1 MSPIPVSKSKIIPP
15 SRRPQLLT
23 RKRLLEFMYEAL
35 DKKLTLLSA
44 PAGYGKTSLL
54 IDLIHDEGNDWKN
67 CWLALDELDREPQRF
82 ASYFV
87 ASIAQQIPSFGTQSN
102 DVLDNMSSFDENAE
116 RLLVTL
122 INELIENT
130 NDICVIILDDFH
142 LVEGVTAITNFINRF
157 VQLMPENCHL
167 IISSR
172 KLAELPDLTL
182 FIARGEASGLD
193 FSDLAFQAEEIQAL
207 ISQNE
212 GKHISDAEAM
222 RLVSETEG
230 WITGLQFSNI
240 KLPSSGN
247 QSNLFNYFKQ
257 QVLDLQTPNIREFI
271 LRTSLFEEF
280 DAKLCELV
288 LQPLYPQKQNWQ
300 ALIKNTA
307 SNNAFTLRVG
317 ESGNGLR
324 YHHLFRDFI
333 QEQFKSESPDEV
345 TPLLSNLQL
354 AYESLNEWEK
364 AHHIC
369 KKINDSTVLAEMVE
383 RAGSFML
390 QRANM
395 ILDSW
400 LNELPVSMLKE
411 RPRLIS
417 IRGAM
422 AYLKGDLQ
430 ESLTLLNQAVE
441 MLQREEDTTEL
452 ALALSRRGNTY
463 RLLGD
468 YEKSLTDIDQFIN
481 ITEQDEELRP
491 LYAEALRSKGIILI
505 RLGLSR
511 EALPFLEKSLDI
523 YEHLEEVERIPVLLM
538 DTGLAYRAMGDFEQT
553 QKAYEKALQIWEETG
568 NIYQQSI
575 LLNNMGVFF
584 QFLGRY
590 EEAVL
595 AFEKGLLFSQSSKNT
610 RVGVLISIG
619 LGDVYAELE
628 DFEMAGKNYQH
639 AKEIIATIEDR
650 FLQHALVFSQANTA
664 FLQKDSALAHRFI
677 DSIKGA
683 VLAGGSNYEA
693 GLLALICGRLSLL
706 EKHFEKAVE
715 ELSHAEKYFADGS
728 RSVEA
733 NIARIWLTASLY
745 QNKKIDKAIENVNA
759 LITTRGKLPHSF
771 FVAAYQAHAWL
782 SGLQNKSTNNRV
794 VRELVLGAEK
804 LAKELPSIRRQ
815 VKRHASVVQPSASK
829 LKIQTFGNA
838 LVYIDNKPSTW
849 QTQAVRELFF
859 YFLKMHKALTK
870 EQIGELLWPD
880 KYEPSKLNL
889 RFKNEMYRLR
899 KVVGQNTIRYENDL
913 YGFNHDIDYEYDVED
928 FEAFIAKAKSTQDV
942 KQKIIFYQKAVDLV
956 QGPYLND
963 IYSDWAIEER
973 GRLEQI
979 YLKTLHE
986 LADLYL
992 RDGQLENAI
1001 TICEKAIQ
1009 QNDPSEEK
1017 AYEIAIKTYHK
1028 LGERAS
1034 IIRIYQRY
1042 KEVMQKQY
1050 NLKPSK
1056 EMEDLYQKLTK

>member
-35 DKKLTLLSA
+35 DKKLTLISA

-54 IDLIHDEGNDWKN
+54 IDLIHDEDNDWKT

-87 ASIAQQIPSFGTQSN
+87 ASIAQQISAFGAQSN
-102 DVLDNMSSFDENAE
+102 DVLDSMSSFDGNAE

-122 INELIENT
+122 INELMEST
-130 NDICVIILDDFH
+130 NEICVIILDDFH
-142 LVEGVTAITNFINRF
+142 LVEDVVAITNFINRF

-167 IISSR
+167 VISSR

-193 FSDLAFQAEEIQAL
+193 FSDLAFQSEEIQRL

-212 GKHISDAEAM
+212 NRHISDEEAKHLA
-222 RLVSETEG
+222 RETEG

-240 KLPSSGN
+240 KLPSSGD

-257 QVLDLQTPNIREFI
+257 QVLDKQSPELREFI

-288 LQPLYPQKQNWQ
+288 LQPLYAQKQDWQ

-333 QEQFKSESPDEV
+333 QEQFKSERPDEV

-369 KKINDSTVLAEMVE
+369 KKINDTTALAEMVE

-468 YEKSLTDIDQFIN
+468 YEKSLMDIDQFIN
-481 ITEQDEELRP
+481 ITEQDEELRS
-491 LYAEALRSKGIILI
+491 LYAEALRSKALILF
-505 RLGLSR
+505 RLGQAQKSISL
-511 EALPFLEKSLDI
+511 FEKSLQL
-523 YEHLEEVERIPVLLM
+523 YESLNEKRHIPVLLLELGM
-538 DTGLAYRAMGDFEQT
+538 TYRAIADFEQAKKT
-553 QKAYEKALQIWEETG
+553 YEKALQMWKHEG
-568 NIYQQSI
+568 DLFQQAT
-575 LLNNMGVFF
+575 LLNNLGVFY
-584 QFLGRY
+584 QFLGQY
-590 EEAVL
+590 EESVRN
-595 AFEKGLLFSQSSKNT
+595 FEEGLLCAGNIRFI
-610 RVGVLISIG
+610 RGDALISIG
-619 LGDVYAELE
+619 LGDIYTELE
-628 DFEMAGKNYQH
+628 DFDMAIQNYQH
-639 AKEIIATIEDR
+639 AEELISKMDDR
-650 FLQHALVFSQANTA
+650 FLLHSIALSQANLS
-664 FLQKDSALAHRFI
+664 FLQKDIPKMHYFI
-677 DSIKGA
+677 TQIKDSILVGK
-683 VLAGGSNYEA
+683 SSYEI
-693 GLLALICGRLSLL
+693 GFLNLICGKVSLL
-706 EKHFEKAVE
+706 EEKFSKSIEDLKYAEKHFTD
-715 ELSHAEKYFADGS
+715 LG

-733 NIARIWLTASLY
+733 DIARVWLAAALN
-745 QNKKIDKAIENVNA
+745 QNKESMEATK
-759 LITTRGKLPHSF
+759 LINSLTTIRGKFFHSIV
-771 FVAAYQAHAWL
+771 VAAYQARDWL
-782 SGLQNKSTNNRV
+782 HGLQNKSKDNRN
-794 VRELVLGAEK
+794 VRELILSAEK
-804 LAKELPSIRRQ
+804 LAKELPSIRRE

-829 LKIQTFGNA
+829 LKIQAFGNA
-838 LVYIDNKPSTW
+838 VVFIDSKPSTW

-899 KVVGQNTIRYENDL
+899 KVVGQNAIRYENDL
-913 YGFNHDIDYEYDVED
+913 YGFNHDVDYEYDVED
-928 FEAFIAKAKSTQDV
+928 FEAFITKAKSTQDA
-942 KQKIIFYQKAVDLV
+942 KQKISFYQRAIDLV

-973 GRLEQI
+973 GRLELI

-992 RDGQLENAI
+992 KDGQLENTI
-1001 TICEKAIQ
+1001 NICEKAIQ
-1009 QNDPSEEK
+1009 IDLSEEK
-1017 AYEIAIKTYHK
+1017 AYEIAMKTYYK
-1028 LGERAS
+1028 LGQRAS

-1050 NLKPSK
+1050 DLQPSK

>member
-35 DKKLTLLSA
+35 DKKLTLISA

-54 IDLIHDEGNDWKN
+54 IDLIHDEDNDWKT

-87 ASIAQQIPSFGTQSN
+87 ASIAQQIPAFGTQSN
-102 DVLDNMSSFDENAE
+102 DVLDSMGSFDGNVE

-122 INELIENT
+122 INELMEST
-130 NDICVIILDDFH
+130 NEICIIILDDFH
-142 LVEGVTAITNFINRF
+142 LVEDVGAITNFINRF
-157 VQLMPENCHL
+157 VQLIPENCRL
-167 IISSR
+167 VISSR
-172 KLAELPDLTL
+172 KIAEIPELPRL
-182 FIARGEASGLD
+182 IAHGDANGID
-193 FSDLAFQAEEIQAL
+193 FDDLAFQAEEIQRL

-212 GKHISDAEAM
+212 NRHISDEEAK
-222 RLVSETEG
+222 RLATETEG

-240 KLPSSGN
+240 KLPSSGDP
-247 QSNLFNYFKQ
+247 SGLFNYFRQ
-257 QVLDLQTPNIREFI
+257 QVLDKQSPEIREFI

-288 LQPLYPQKQNWQ
+288 LQPLYAQKQDWQ
-300 ALIKNTA
+300 TLIKNTA
-307 SNNAFTLRVG
+307 NNNAFTLRVG
-317 ESGNGLR
+317 EGGNGLR

-333 QEQFKSESPDEV
+333 QAQFKSERPDEV

-369 KKINDSTVLAEMVE
+369 KKINDTTALVEMVE

-441 MLQREEDTTEL
+441 MLQREEDPTEL

-468 YEKSLTDIDQFIN
+468 YEKSLIDIDQFIN
-481 ITEQDEELRP
+481 ITEQDEELRS

-505 RLGLSR
+505 RLGLPR
-511 EALPFLEKSLDI
+511 EVLPFLERALNI
-523 YEHLEEVERIPVLLM
+523 YEYLKEEESIPILLI
-538 DTGLAYRAMGDFEQT
+538 DTGLAYRSMGDFEQA
-553 QKAYEKALQIWEETG
+553 QNAYLKALQTWEKTG
-568 NIYQQSI
+568 NIYQQSV
-575 LLNNMGVFF
+575 LLNNMGVFY
-584 QFLGRY
+584 QFLGHY

-595 AFEKGLLFSQSSKNT
+595 AFEKGLLFARSSKNA
-610 RVGVLISIG
+610 RMDALISIG

-628 DFEMAGKNYQH
+628 DFEMAIQNYQH
-639 AKEIIATIEDR
+639 ANETIKTIEDR
-650 FLQHALVFSQANTA
+650 FLRHALIFSQANAA
-664 FLQKDSALAHRFI
+664 FLQKNSTLAHQFI
-677 DSIKGA
+677 DSIKDA
-683 VLAGGSNYEA
+683 VLAGGSNYEI
-693 GLLALICGRLSLL
+693 GLFSLTCGRLSLL
-706 EKHFEKAVE
+706 ENQFAKAVE
-715 ELSHAEKYFADGS
+715 ELRHAEKYFADGG

-733 NIARIWLTASLY
+733 NIARVWLIAALY
-745 QNKKIDKAIENVNA
+745 QNKKTDEAIENIN
-759 LITTRGKLPHSF
+759 LLTTTRGKLLHSF
-771 FVAAYQAHAWL
+771 FVAAYQAGDWL
-782 SGLQNKSTNNRV
+782 HGLQNKSTNNRM
-794 VRELVLGAEK
+794 VRELILGAEK
-804 LAKELPSIRRQ
+804 LAKELPAIRRQ

-829 LKIQTFGNA
+829 LKIQAFGNA
-838 LVYIDNKPSTW
+838 VVFIDSKPSTW

-859 YFLKMHKALTK
+859 YFLKTHRALTK

-899 KVVGQNTIRYENDL
+899 KVVGQNAIRYENDL

-928 FEAFIAKAKSTQDV
+928 FEAFIAKAKVTQDI
-942 KQKIIFYQKAVDLV
+942 KQKISFYQKAIDLV

-963 IYSDWAIEER
+963 IYSDWVLEER

-979 YLKTLHE
+979 HLKTLHE

-992 RDGQLENAI
+992 KDGQLENAI
-1001 TICEKAIQ
+1001 NICEKAIQ
-1009 QNDPSEEK
+1009 IDPSEEK
-1017 AYEIAIKTYHK
+1017 AYEIEMKAYYK
-1028 LGERAS
+1028 LGQRTS
-1034 IIRIYQRY
+1034 IIRMYQRY

-1050 NLKPSK
+1050 GLQPSK

>member
-1 MSPIPVSKSKIIPP
+1 MSPIPVSKSKVIPP

-35 DKKLTLLSA
+35 DKKLTLISA

-54 IDLIHDEGNDWKN
+54 IDLIHDEDKDWKT

-87 ASIAQQIPSFGTQSN
+87 ASIAQQIPAFGAQSN
-102 DVLDNMSSFDENAE
+102 DVLDSMSSFDGNAE

-122 INELIENT
+122 INELMEST
-130 NDICVIILDDFH
+130 NEICIIILDDFH
-142 LVEGVTAITNFINRF
+142 LVEDVVAITTFINRF

-167 IISSR
+167 VISSR

-182 FIARGEASGLD
+182 FIARGEANGLD
-193 FSDLAFQAEEIQAL
+193 FSDLAFQAEEIQTL
-207 ISQNE
+207 IAQNE
-212 GKHISDAEAM
+212 NRHISDEEAK
-222 RLVSETEG
+222 RLARETEG

-240 KLPSSGN
+240 KLPSSGD
-247 QSNLFNYFKQ
+247 QSNLFNYFRQ
-257 QVLDLQTPNIREFI
+257 QVLDKQSPELREFI

-288 LQPLYPQKQNWQ
+288 LQPLYAKKQDWQ

-333 QEQFKSESPDEV
+333 QEQFKSERPDEV

-369 KKINDSTVLAEMVE
+369 KKINDTTALAEMVE

-468 YEKSLTDIDQFIN
+468 YEKSLMDIDQFIN
-481 ITEQDEELRP
+481 ITEQDEELRS
-491 LYAEALRSKGIILI
+491 LYAEALRSKGVILI
-505 RLGLSR
+505 RLGLPR
-511 EALPFLEKSLDI
+511 EALPFLERSLNI
-523 YEHLEEVERIPVLLM
+523 YEYLKEEESIPILLI
-538 DTGLAYRAMGDFEQT
+538 DTGLAYRSMGDFEET
-553 QKAYEKALQIWEETG
+553 QNAYLKALQIWEKTG
-568 NIYQQSI
+568 NIYQQSV
-575 LLNNMGVFF
+575 LLNNMGVFY
-584 QFLGRY
+584 QFLGHY

-595 AFEKGLLFSQSSKNT
+595 AFEKGLLFARSSKNA
-610 RVGVLISIG
+610 RVDVLISIG
-619 LGDVYAELE
+619 LGDVYVELE
-628 DFEMAGKNYQH
+628 DFEMAKQNYQH
-639 AKEIIATIEDR
+639 AKETIKTIEDR
-650 FLQHALVFSQANTA
+650 FLQHALIFSQANAA
-664 FLQKDSALAHRFI
+664 FLQKDSVLAHQFI
-677 DSIKGA
+677 DSIKDN
-683 VLAGGSNYEA
+683 VLASSSSYEI
-693 GLLALICGRLSLL
+693 GLLSLICGRLSLI
-706 EKHFEKAVE
+706 EKRFEKAVE
-715 ELSHAEKYFADGS
+715 ELRYAEKYFADGG

-733 NIARIWLTASLY
+733 NIARVWLTAALY
-745 QNKKIDKAIENVNA
+745 QNKKIDEAIENIN
-759 LITTRGKLPHSF
+759 LLTTTRGKLLHSF
-771 FVAAYQAHAWL
+771 FVAAYQANNWL
-782 SGLQNKSTNNRV
+782 HGLQNKSTNNRM
-794 VRELVLGAEK
+794 VRELILGAEK

-829 LKIQTFGNA
+829 LKIQAFGNA
-838 LVYIDNKPSTW
+838 IVFIDSKPSTW

-859 YFLKMHKALTK
+859 YFLKMHKSLTK
-870 EQIGELLWPD
+870 EQIGELLWPN
-880 KYEPSKLNL
+880 KYELSKLNL

-899 KVVGQNTIRYENDL
+899 KVVGQNAIRYENDL
-913 YGFNHDIDYEYDVED
+913 YSFNHDIDYEYDVED
-928 FEAFIAKAKSTQDV
+928 FEAFIAKAKSTQDT
-942 KQKIIFYQKAVDLV
+942 KQKISFYQRAIDLV

-973 GRLEQI
+973 GRLEQT

-992 RDGQLENAI
+992 KDGQLEYAI
-1001 TICEKAIQ
+1001 NICEKAIQ
-1009 QNDPSEEK
+1009 IDPSEEK
-1017 AYEIAIKTYHK
+1017 AYEIEMKAYYK
-1028 LGERAS
+1028 LGQRAS
-1034 IIRIYQRY
+1034 IIRLYERY

-1050 NLKPSK
+1050 GLQPSK